1 MSTPI
6 TSPAEPAAPAGA
18 HRSRGGTPDASTRT
32 ARERRERRAA
42 YLFMAPNLIGL
53 TIFVAIPMVLSIV
66 LAFFRVDGFGG
77 YDFVGLANFERMFA
91 DPYFLAS
98 LGRTLVYLV
107 VLVPGL
113 FLSGLGLALLVRHK
127 FPLVGLFRTA
137 LFAPNVVSLVVVA
150 LIWQFLLT
158 DDVGFIARVLARVG
172 LTAPSWLG
180 DPSFALPTVMIIT
193 IWFSMGYYMLI
204 FLAGLQDIPR
214 EYYEV
219 ASLDGAGPWT
229 TFRNITWPLLKP
241 TSFFILLTSTIA
253 VMTGGLD
260 LLVILTGGG
269 PANST
274 TLVIYYVYQQAFVYG
289 EFGYAAAIGSF
300 IVLILLAWSALLFAV
315 TKGGRFSHAQ

>member
-1 MSTPI
+1 MSTSATSAAPDRTSAARHGPT
-6 TSPAEPAAPAGA
+6 TSPRGA
-18 HRSRGGTPDASTRT
+18 RSDRA
-32 ARERRERRAA
+32 RRERRAA

-53 TIFVAIPMVLSIV
+53 TVFVAIPMLLSIV

-77 YDFVGLANFERMFA
+77 YDFVGFANFQRMFS
-91 DPYFLAS
+91 DPYFLSS
-98 LGRTLVYLV
+98 LGRTLLYLV

-113 FLSGLGLALLVRHK
+113 FLSGLGLALLVRHR

-158 DDVGFIARVLARVG
+158 DDVGFIARLLDRVG

-180 DPSFALPTVMIIT
+180 DPAFALPTVMIIT

-219 ASLDGAGPWT
+219 ASIDGAGPWT
-229 TFRNITWPLLKP
+229 TFRNVTWPLLKP

-274 TLVIYYVYQQAFVYG
+274 TLIIYYVYQQAFVYG
-289 EFGYAAAIGSF
+289 EFGYAAAISSF
-300 IVLILLAWSALLFAV
+300 LVLILLAWSALLFAL

>member
-1 MSTPI
+1 MSTSA
-6 TSPAEPAAPAGA
+6 TSAAPVSTSAGA
-18 HRSRGGTPDASTRT
+18 SAGRDGATSRTRSDRA
-32 ARERRERRAA
+32 RRERRAA

-53 TIFVAIPMVLSIV
+53 TVFVAIPMLLSIV

-77 YDFVGLANFERMFA
+77 YDFVGFANFQRMFS
-91 DPYFLAS
+91 DPYFVSS
-98 LGRTLVYLV
+98 LGRTLLYLV
-107 VLVPGL
+107 VMVPGL
-113 FLSGLGLALLVRHK
+113 FLSGLCLALLVRHR

-158 DDVGFIARVLARVG
+158 DDVGFIARLLDGVG
-172 LTAPSWLG
+172 VTAPSWLG
-180 DPSFALPTVMIIT
+180 DPAFALPTVMIIT

-219 ASLDGAGPWT
+219 ASIDGAGPWT
-229 TFRNITWPLLKP
+229 TFRHITWPLLKP

-274 TLVIYYVYQQAFVYG
+274 TLIIYYVYQQAFVYG
-289 EFGYAAAIGSF
+289 EFGYAAAISSF
-300 IVLILLAWSALLFAV
+300 LVVILLAWSALLFAL
-315 TKGGRFSHAQ
+315 TKGGRFTHAQ

>member
-1 MSTPI
+1 MSTPT
-6 TSPAEPAAPAGA
+6 TSAVEPAARSGT
-18 HRSRGGTPDASTRT
+18 HRVAEPRRDSAAS
-32 ARERRERRAA
+32 ARARRERRAA

-53 TIFVAIPMVLSIV
+53 TVFVAIPMLLSIV

-77 YDFVGLANFERMFA
+77 YDFVGFANFERMFA
-91 DPYFLAS
+91 DPYFLSS
-98 LGRTLVYLV
+98 LGRTLLYLL

-113 FLSGLGLALLVRHK
+113 FLSGLGLALLVRHR

-158 DDVGFIARVLARVG
+158 DDVGFIARLLDRVG

-180 DPSFALPTVMIIT
+180 DPAFALPTVMVIT

-219 ASLDGAGPWT
+219 ASIDGAGPWT

-260 LLVILTGGG
+260 LLVVLTGGG

-289 EFGYAAAIGSF
+289 EFGYAAAISSF
-300 IVLILLAWSALLFAV
+300 LVVILLAWSALLFAL